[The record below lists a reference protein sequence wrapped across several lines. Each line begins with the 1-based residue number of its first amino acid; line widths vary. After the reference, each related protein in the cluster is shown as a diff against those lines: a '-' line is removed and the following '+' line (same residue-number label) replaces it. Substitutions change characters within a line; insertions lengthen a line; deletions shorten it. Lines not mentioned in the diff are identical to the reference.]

1 MNIYRDI
8 SEIEYNRDTIVSL
21 GTFDG
26 VHKGHQK
33 IINRLNEIA
42 RQDNLR
48 PLIITMDPHPRIV
61 LQNPDKPKIQ
71 LLTSIKER
79 LDLFQKF
86 GVENVFIIHFTY
98 EFSQTSPEEFIKNY
112 LVDKIGLK
120 KFLMGR
126 EHFFGRNRQ
135 GSYVLLLEYSQKY
148 DFEIEKVEDYV
159 EDDIVVSSTKIR
171 HLLLEAGVATAIK
184 FLGYPYIVRGK
195 VVHGNGRGATIGY
208 PTANIKPYDAYK
220 LLPGDGVY
228 LVSTEIDGKKLFGMA
243 NIGTRPTVTVDT
255 KPTLEVHFFDFSDD
269 LYDREIAVNFHY
281 FIREEKKFK
290 NIDELSYQIE
300 KDELKCRDLID
311 EHNLLNNLLNK

>member
-135 GSYVLLLEYSQKY
+135 G
-148 DFEIEKVEDYV
+148 
-159 EDDIVVSSTKIR
+159 
-171 HLLLEAGVATAIK
+171 
-184 FLGYPYIVRGK
+184 
-195 VVHGNGRGATIGY
+195 
-208 PTANIKPYDAYK
+208 
-220 LLPGDGVY
+220 
-228 LVSTEIDGKKLFGMA
+228 
-243 NIGTRPTVTVDT
+243 
-255 KPTLEVHFFDFSDD
+255 
-269 LYDREIAVNFHY
+269 
-281 FIREEKKFK
+281 
-290 NIDELSYQIE
+290 
-300 KDELKCRDLID
+300 
-311 EHNLLNNLLNK
+311 